1 MSDETIKLPICTA
14 LIPNYYQNFHCLASE
29 CRDSCCIDWRIT
41 FNKKD
46 YLRLRRL
53 EAPPEL
59 KARLEAG
66 VRRERKADYNGAPYG
81 KFDLDAN
88 KGRCPFLDPD
98 GLCSIQRSCGHE
110 ALPYVCTSYPRK
122 FNYTAAA
129 KEYTLSPSC
138 EGVLQQLWDLPGGI
152 EFVEEPL
159 PKTEWRTMNIA
170 PGDTLSASFA
180 PVRTLCIDILQN
192 RSMRLSQRMIHLDI
206 ALQRLKNED
215 WNDFDAELW
224 MVHQQGLLV
233 SAPVGA
239 EIPVNTDMFLLQ
251 NIKVLDQIGSKNTWV
266 SEIYDTLEVTH
277 GTTLVP
283 KDGGEREFQVTQNT
297 RCSKNAY
304 EDALSQFQT
313 AFADQEYFFENLMVA
328 AALFLAFPNL
338 NSKEE
343 LWKSYV
349 SLCSLYSLYRFVS
362 VLGCKQEATKERL
375 FHSIVMASRSTL
387 HNKNRFDGFQ
397 EELFQHD
404 SSTLAHMAIL
414 LGWG

>member
-1 MSDETIKLPICTA
+1 MSEETIKLPICTV

-29 CRDSCCIDWRIT
+29 CRDSCCIGWRIT

-53 EAPPEL
+53 DAPSEL

-66 VRRERKADYNGAPYG
+66 VRRERKADCSGAQYG
-81 KFDLDAN
+81 KFDLDSN

-129 KEYTLSPSC
+129 KEYTLSLSC
-138 EGVLQQLWDLPGGI
+138 EGVLQQLWDLPDGI
-152 EFVEEPL
+152 EFVEELL
-159 PKTEWRTMNIA
+159 PRAEWKVMNIT
-170 PGDTLSASFA
+170 PGGTLSASFT
-180 PVRTLCIDILQN
+180 PVRALCIDILQN
-192 RSMRLSQRMIHLDI
+192 RSMRLSQRMIHLGI
-206 ALQRLKNED
+206 VLQRLQNED
-215 WNDFDAELW
+215 WDYFDAELW
-224 MVHQQGLLV
+224 AARQQALLV
-233 SAPVGA
+233 SAPVDA
-239 EIPVNTDMFLLQ
+239 EIPVNLDMFLLQ
-251 NIKVLDQIGSKNTWV
+251 NIKVLEQIGSKNTWV
-266 SEIYDTLEVTH
+266 SEIFDSLEVTH
-277 GTTLVP
+277 GTTIVP
-283 KDGGEREFQVTQNT
+283 KEGGEREFQEIQNIS
-297 RCSKNAY
+297 CSKSAY

-313 AFADQEYFFENLMVA
+313 AFADREYFFENLMVA

-338 NSKEE
+338 SSKEK

-387 HNKNRFDGFQ
+387 HSRDRFDGFQ

-404 SSTLAHMAIL
+404 SSTMAHMAIL
-414 LGWG
+414 LGG

>member
-1 MSDETIKLPICTA
+1 MNDETIKLPIRTA

-53 EAPPEL
+53 DAPPEL
-59 KARLEAG
+59 KARLKTG
-66 VRRERKADYNGAPYG
+66 VRRERKADRSGAPYG
-81 KFDLDAN
+81 KFDLDSN
-88 KGRCPFLDPD
+88 EGRCPFLDPD

-122 FNYTAAA
+122 FDHTAAA

-138 EGVLQQLWDLPGGI
+138 EGVLQQLWDLPDGI
-152 EFVEEPL
+152 EFVEELL
-159 PKTEWRTMNIA
+159 PKAEWRTMNIT
-170 PGDTLSASFA
+170 PGDTLSASFTPIRA
-180 PVRTLCIDILQN
+180 LCIDILQN
-192 RSMRLSQRMIHLDI
+192 RSMNLSQRMIHLGI
-206 ALQRLKNED
+206 VLQRLQNED
-215 WNDFDAELW
+215 RDYFDAELW
-224 MVHQQGLLV
+224 MAHQQALLA
-233 SAPVGA
+233 SAPTGA

-251 NIKVLDQIGSKNTWV
+251 NIKVLDRIGSKNTWV
-266 SEIYDTLEVTH
+266 SEICDSLEVTH
-277 GTTLVP
+277 RTTLVP
-283 KDGGEREFQVTQNT
+283 KEGGEREFQVMQNT
-297 RCSKNAY
+297 RCSKDAY
-304 EDALSQFQT
+304 EDALSRFQ
-313 AFADQEYFFENLMVA
+313 AKFADREYFFEDLMVA

-362 VLGCKQEATKERL
+362 VSSCKQGATKERL
-375 FHSIVMASRSTL
+375 FHAIVMASRSTL
-387 HNKNRFDGFQ
+387 HNKDRFDGFQ

-404 SSTLAHMAIL
+404 SSTMAHMAIL
-414 LGWG
+414 LGG

>member
-1 MSDETIKLPICTA
+1 MSEETIKLPICTV

-29 CRDSCCIDWRIT
+29 CRDSCCIGWRIT

-53 EAPPEL
+53 DAPSEL

-66 VRRERKADYNGAPYG
+66 VRRERKADCNGAQYG
-81 KFDLDAN
+81 KFDLDSS

-138 EGVLQQLWDLPGGI
+138 EGVLQQLWDLPDGI
-152 EFVEEPL
+152 EFVEELL
-159 PKTEWRTMNIA
+159 PNAEWRTMNIT
-170 PGDTLSASFA
+170 PGDTLSASFTPIRA
-180 PVRTLCIDILQN
+180 LCIDILQN
-192 RSMRLSQRMIHLDI
+192 RSMRLSQRMIHLGI
-206 ALQRLKNED
+206 VLQRLQNED
-215 WNDFDAELW
+215 RDYFDAELW
-224 MVHQQGLLV
+224 AARQQALLV
-233 SAPVGA
+233 SAPVDA
-239 EIPVNTDMFLLQ
+239 EIPVNLDMFLLQ
-251 NIKVLDQIGSKNTWV
+251 NIKVLEQIGSKNTWV
-266 SEIYDTLEVTH
+266 SEIFDSLEVTH
-277 GTTLVP
+277 ETASVP
-283 KDGGEREFQVTQNT
+283 KEGGEREFQEIQNIS
-297 RCSKNAY
+297 CSRSAY
-304 EDALSQFQT
+304 ENALSQFQT
-313 AFADQEYFFENLMVA
+313 AFADREYFFEDLMVA

-362 VLGCKQEATKERL
+362 VSSCKQGATKERL
-375 FHSIVMASRSTL
+375 FHAIVMASRSTL
-387 HNKNRFDGFQ
+387 HSRDRIDGCQ

-404 SSTLAHMAIL
+404 SSTMAHMAIL
-414 LGWG
+414 LGG

>member
-1 MSDETIKLPICTA
+1 MSAPAIRGSSIIPPLP
-14 LIPNYYQNFHCLASE
+14 
-29 CRDSCCIDWRIT
+29 
-41 FNKKD
+41 
-46 YLRLRRL
+46 
-53 EAPPEL
+53 
-59 KARLEAG
+59 
-66 VRRERKADYNGAPYG
+66 
-81 KFDLDAN
+81 
-88 KGRCPFLDPD
+88 
-98 GLCSIQRSCGHE
+98 RS
-110 ALPYVCTSYPRK
+110 
-122 FNYTAAA
+122 
-129 KEYTLSPSC
+129 TLSLSC
-138 EGVLQQLWDLPGGI
+138 EGVLQQLWDLPDGI
-152 EFVEEPL
+152 EFVEELL
-159 PKTEWRTMNIA
+159 PRAEWKVMNIT
-170 PGDTLSASFA
+170 PGGTLSASFT
-180 PVRTLCIDILQN
+180 PVRALCIDILQN
-192 RSMRLSQRMIHLDI
+192 RSMRLSQRMIHLGI
-206 ALQRLKNED
+206 VLQRLQNED
-215 WNDFDAELW
+215 WDYFDAELW
-224 MVHQQGLLV
+224 AARQQALLV
-233 SAPVGA
+233 SAPVDA
-239 EIPVNTDMFLLQ
+239 EIPVNLDMFLLQ
-251 NIKVLDQIGSKNTWV
+251 NIKVLEQIGSKNTWV

-338 NSKEE
+338 SSKEK

-387 HNKNRFDGFQ
+387 HSRDRFDGFQ

>member
-1 MSDETIKLPICTA
+1 MSDETIKLTIRTA

-138 EGVLQQLWDLPGGI
+138 EGVLQQLWDLPDGI
-152 EFVEEPL
+152 EFVEELL
-159 PKTEWRTMNIA
+159 PRAEWKVMNIT
-170 PGDTLSASFA
+170 PGGTLSASFT
-180 PVRTLCIDILQN
+180 PVRALCIDILQN
-192 RSMRLSQRMIHLDI
+192 RSMRLSQRMIHLGI
-206 ALQRLKNED
+206 VLQRLQNED
-215 WNDFDAELW
+215 WDYFDAELW
-224 MVHQQGLLV
+224 AARQQALLV
-233 SAPVGA
+233 SAPVDA
-239 EIPVNTDMFLLQ
+239 EIPVNLDMFLLQ
-251 NIKVLDQIGSKNTWV
+251 NIKVLEQIGSKNTWV
-266 SEIYDTLEVTH
+266 SEIFDSLEVTH
-277 GTTLVP
+277 ETASVP
-283 KDGGEREFQVTQNT
+283 KEGGEREFQEIQNIS
-297 RCSKNAY
+297 CSKSAY

-313 AFADQEYFFENLMVA
+313 AFADREYFFENLMVA

-387 HNKNRFDGFQ
+387 HSRDRFDGFQ

-404 SSTLAHMAIL
+404 SSTMAHMAIL
-414 LGWG
+414 LGG

>member
-29 CRDSCCIDWRIT
+29 CRDSCCIGWRIT

-53 EAPPEL
+53 DAPPEL

-66 VRRERKADYNGAPYG
+66 VRRERKADCSGAQYG
-81 KFDLDAN
+81 KFDLDSS

-110 ALPYVCTSYPRK
+110 ALPHVCTSYPRR
-122 FNYTAAA
+122 FNHTAAA
-129 KEYTLSPSC
+129 KEYTLSLSC
-138 EGVLQQLWDLPGGI
+138 EGVLQQLWDLPDGI
-152 EFVEEPL
+152 EFVEELL
-159 PKTEWRTMNIA
+159 PRAEWKVMNIT
-170 PGDTLSASFA
+170 PGGTLSASFT
-180 PVRTLCIDILQN
+180 PVRALCIDILQN
-192 RSMRLSQRMIHLDI
+192 RSMRLSQRMIHLGI
-206 ALQRLKNED
+206 VLQRLQNED
-215 WNDFDAELW
+215 WDYFDAELW
-224 MVHQQGLLV
+224 AAHQQALLV
-233 SAPVGA
+233 SAPVDA
-239 EIPVNTDMFLLQ
+239 EIPVNLDMFLLQ
-251 NIKVLDQIGSKNTWV
+251 NIKVLEQIGSKNTWV
-266 SEIYDTLEVTH
+266 SEIFDSLEVTH
-277 GTTLVP
+277 ETASVP
-283 KDGGEREFQVTQNT
+283 KEGGEREFQEIQNIS
-297 RCSKNAY
+297 CSRSAY

-313 AFADQEYFFENLMVA
+313 AFADREYFFENLMVA

-338 NSKEE
+338 SSKEK

-387 HNKNRFDGFQ
+387 HSRDRFDGFQ

-404 SSTLAHMAIL
+404 SSTMAHMAIL
-414 LGWG
+414 LGG

>member
-29 CRDSCCIDWRIT
+29 CRDSCCIGWRIT

-66 VRRERKADYNGAPYG
+66 VRRERKADCSGAQYG
-81 KFDLDAN
+81 KFDLDSN

-138 EGVLQQLWDLPGGI
+138 EGVLQQLWDLPDGI
-152 EFVEEPL
+152 EFVEELL
-159 PKTEWRTMNIA
+159 PRAEWKVMNIT
-170 PGDTLSASFA
+170 PGGTLSASFT
-180 PVRTLCIDILQN
+180 PVRALCIDILQN
-192 RSMRLSQRMIHLDI
+192 RSMRLSQRMIHLGI
-206 ALQRLKNED
+206 VLQRLQNED
-215 WNDFDAELW
+215 WDYFDAELW
-224 MVHQQGLLV
+224 AAHQQALLV
-233 SAPVGA
+233 SAPVDA
-239 EIPVNTDMFLLQ
+239 EIPVNLDMFLLQ
-251 NIKVLDQIGSKNTWV
+251 NIKVLEQIGSKNTWV
-266 SEIYDTLEVTH
+266 SEIFDSLEVTH
-277 GTTLVP
+277 ETASVP
-283 KDGGEREFQVTQNT
+283 KEGGEREFQEIQNIS
-297 RCSKNAY
+297 CSKSAY

-313 AFADQEYFFENLMVA
+313 AFADREYFFENLMVA

-338 NSKEE
+338 SSKEK

-387 HNKNRFDGFQ
+387 HSRDRFDGFQ

-404 SSTLAHMAIL
+404 SSTMAHMAIL
-414 LGWG
+414 LGG